1 MVAHSP
7 TIWGEG
13 ESYSR
18 ILVFSVLLY
27 FTFNPKKVG
36 ALPEV
41 DRIGMC
47 VDAMGARME
56 RVYYRAIYF
65 LSGIQPRSE
74 QVQIWTSGLAF

>member
-1 MVAHSP
+1 MEAHSP

-13 ESYSR
+13 ESYTRS
-18 ILVFSVLLY
+18 LVFSLLLY

-36 ALPEV
+36 ALPEA

-47 VDAMGARME
+47 MDATGAGMD
-56 RVYYRAIYF
+56 RVYYRAICF
-65 LSGIQPRSE
+65 LSGIQLRSE